1 MYSRHVRYRMGIR
14 NRDRWLSGALS
25 CCHDWVSE
33 LMLPC
38 AARSAGCHGV
48 RVGGEGSD
56 GVVGTTSDGYVVDD
70 GRCLR
75 YRLTRRQLR
84 VRRVFLAVPTV
95 LWVAL
100 MVAVFVTGDFGA
112 LISTVPWLLIMWW
125 QYRRIR
131 RATIG
136 PEGIRPP
143 SASRFTPWA
152 AVEHVRAPG
161 RFASTVTVRLTDQ
174 NLLDTG
180 FPASC
185 ADRIADI
192 GSKSI
197 VSSPRP
203 KPPAA
208 PTHRR
213 HPEVTITERA
223 AALRKRNAELLD
235 GIQRPHDDK
244 PSSS

>member
-1 MYSRHVRYRMGIR
+1 MTVRCTAWSRLGVGVDVPR
-14 NRDRWLSGALS
+14 A
-25 CCHDWVSE
+25 V
-33 LMLPC
+33 
-38 AARSAGCHGV
+38 RSAGCHGV
-48 RVGGEGSD
+48 RVGGDRSD
-56 GVVGTTSDGYVVDD
+56 DVVGTTADGYVVDD

-75 YRLTRRQLR
+75 YQWSRKQLR
-84 VRRVFLAVPTV
+84 VRRIFLVVPTV

-100 MVAVFVTGDFGA
+100 MLAVAITGDVGS
-112 LISTVPWLLIMWW
+112 LIGTVPWLLIMLW
-125 QYRRIR
+125 QYRRLR
-131 RATIG
+131 RASIG

-143 SASRFTPWA
+143 SASRVTPWA
-152 AVEHVRAPG
+152 AVEHVQAPG

-174 NLLDTG
+174 NVLDTG

-185 ADRIADI
+185 ADRVADI
-192 GSKSI
+192 GGKSI

-208 PTHRR
+208 PAHRR
-213 HPEVTITERA
+213 RPEPSITERA

-244 PSSS
+244 PTAS